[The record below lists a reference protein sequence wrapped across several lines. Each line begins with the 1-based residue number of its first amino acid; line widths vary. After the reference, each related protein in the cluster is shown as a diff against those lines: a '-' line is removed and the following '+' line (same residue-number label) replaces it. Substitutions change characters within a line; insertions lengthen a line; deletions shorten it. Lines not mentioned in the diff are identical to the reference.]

1 MLDSAHPQA
10 NLSQEDALATAVD
23 VRESKAA
30 RSALRKASLRLLPL
44 IGLGYGIAYIDRVN
58 ISFAALQMNH
68 DLGFSATTYG
78 LGAGLFFLTYATLEV
93 PSNLLLARFGARR
106 WLARIMLTWGLI
118 SMAMVLVR
126 VPWQF
131 YALRLLLGAAEA
143 GFFPG
148 VIFYLTHWF
157 PQSHRCRAVSRF
169 YISLPLS
176 SVVMGMIAGT
186 LLNLQG
192 KLGLAGWQWLFLL
205 EGIPA
210 VLIGAAFFTMLPD
223 VPAEAKWLTAEERG
237 ALEALL
243 EPTDAGATMHGMS
256 AVKAALGDGR
266 VWLLGLFLFGTMI
279 SCYGYIFV
287 APSLLQQVTGWSV
300 AWVGYLIAG
309 IGVLT
314 AVSMLLNG
322 SHSDRSGEKFWH
334 ILAPTLVM
342 LAGFL
347 AVGLLHNAAVIVV
360 AAACIVIASAS
371 LQVPFVTI
379 APSFLRG
386 KTAAAGIAAV
396 NSIALCGGFV
406 GPYWMGRAIDLTG
419 NYQRGMLTLAL
430 PTLVSC
436 GLLVVLRRE
445 MRRRERQSPPFKAVE
460 CGPVLVEAE

>member
-1 MLDSAHPQA
+1 M
-10 NLSQEDALATAVD
+10 ATAVD
-23 VRESKAA
+23 ERESKAA

-176 SVVMGMIAGT
+176 SIVMGMIAGT

-192 KLGLAGWQWLFLL
+192 RLGLAGWQWLFLL

-210 VLIGAAFFTMLPD
+210 VLMGVVFFTMLPD
-223 VPAEAKWLTAEERG
+223 TPAEAKWLTAEERAG
-237 ALEALL
+237 LEAML
-243 EPTDAGATMHGMS
+243 EPAEAGEITHGAG

-279 SCYGYIFV
+279 SGYGYIFV
-287 APSLLQQVTGWSV
+287 APSLLREATGWSV
-300 AWVGYLIAG
+300 AWVGYLIAA
-309 IGVLT
+309 IGGLT
-314 AVSMLLNG
+314 AASMLLNG
-322 SHSDRSGEKFWH
+322 SHSDRRGEKFWH

-342 LAGFL
+342 MAGFL
-347 AVGLLHNAAVIVV
+347 AAGLLHNAAVIVV
-360 AAACIVIASAS
+360 AAALIVIAHGS
-371 LQVPFVTI
+371 LQVPFITL

-396 NSIALCGGFV
+396 NSIALTGGFV
-406 GPYWMGRAIDLTG
+406 GPYWMGHAVDLTG
-419 NYQRGMLTLAL
+419 SYQRGMLTLAL

-436 GLLVVLRRE
+436 GLLMAFRRE
-445 MRRRERQSPPFKAVE
+445 MRRRERQTTLKAVE